1 MQIFILKSSYFEEDW
16 VNYFK
21 LHKKMLIDLQ
31 NYGADLSKIPT
42 KKSQESKV
50 GATGSSDSSGLSGTF
65 RKLNVD

>member
-1 MQIFILKSSYFEEDW
+1 
-16 VNYFK
+16 
-21 LHKKMLIDLQ
+21 MLIDLQ